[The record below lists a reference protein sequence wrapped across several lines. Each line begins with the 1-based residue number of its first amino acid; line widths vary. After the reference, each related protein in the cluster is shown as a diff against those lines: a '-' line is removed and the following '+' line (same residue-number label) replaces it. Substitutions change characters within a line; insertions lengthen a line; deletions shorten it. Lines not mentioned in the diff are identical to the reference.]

1 MKRKEAD
8 SDMSRAPEKKL
19 SDNQLMAMGVKDYT
33 DTAEGDH
40 EVVSHLPPEP
50 QLPDVHPY
58 IPQLLDGAIFCGHLM
73 TDLDSI
79 AGAIGAAELYNGT
92 AARASEIN
100 SETAFALK
108 YWGIEQPR
116 PIEEI
121 LTELPDAGVCLVD
134 HQQVSQLNKS
144 IDVDRIVGVIDHHA
158 LQNATIVTDKPI
170 YIDIRPW
177 GSMSTIIAHTFMT
190 LSRRPKKATA
200 GLLLCAILSDTL
212 NLCGPTTTEWD
223 RLMVS
228 ILVEIAGVSSIYT
241 LYFFIFIFSLF
252 FLLRTPRP
260 PCFILSSGN
269 LMNQ

>member
-1 MKRKEAD
+1 MMKRKEIERESSSSPDA
-8 SDMSRAPEKKL
+8 SKMKKDL
-19 SDNQLMAMGVKDYT
+19 SDNHLMALEEKDYT
-33 DTAEGDH
+33 DTVEGDH
-40 EVVSHLPPEP
+40 IGRKRTVVEKEVFMHKTKAHEVVVHLPPEP

-58 IPQLLDGAIFCGHLM
+58 IPQMLDGAIFCGHLV

-79 AGAIGAAELYNGT
+79 AGAIGAAELYSGT

-108 YWGIEQPR
+108 YWGFEQPR
-116 PIEEI
+116 PIEEL
-121 LTELPDAGVCLVD
+121 LTEMPDAGVCLVD

-190 LSRRPKKATA
+190 LSRRPTKRTA

-223 RLMVS
+223 RLMVT
-228 ILVEIAGVSSIYT
+228 ILVEIAGVSDESIPY
-241 LYFFIFIFSLF
+241 
-252 FLLRTPRP
+252 
-260 PCFILSSGN
+260 C
-269 LMNQ
+269 